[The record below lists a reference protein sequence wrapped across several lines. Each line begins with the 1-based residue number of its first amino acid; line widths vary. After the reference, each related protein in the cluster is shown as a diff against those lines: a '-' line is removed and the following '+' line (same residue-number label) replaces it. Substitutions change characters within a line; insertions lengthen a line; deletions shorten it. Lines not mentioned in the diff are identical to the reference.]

1 MNIGFNLSRKVSRTI
16 AVASFAS
23 LAATTALAG
32 PNQLDILG
40 LIPGESELSQVKQ
53 ASVDPNSNSD
63 EGVQLEVG
71 GHKIHCSMSF
81 RNGKLDSLFCLTGK
95 GTKKYAQYTEASN
108 TEVHSA
114 LTAGFTKKFGKP
126 DSVAREVVRTRMGV
140 KYEQQFVT
148 WKDKRGNKLQL
159 TSMADTV
166 DMGVITFESSEYLK
180 EEAEKNAAQEARKKF

>member
-1 MNIGFNLSRKVSRTI
+1 MNIGFNLSRKVSGTI
-16 AVASFAS
+16 AVASFVS

-63 EGVQLEVG
+63 KSVRLEVG
-71 GHKIHCSMSF
+71 GHKTPCSMSF
-81 RNGKLDSLFCLTGK
+81 RNGRLDSLFCLTGK
-95 GTKKYAQYTEASN
+95 GTEKYAQYTEASN

-126 DSVAREVVRTRMGV
+126 DSVTREVVRTRMGV
-140 KYEQQFVT
+140 EYEQQFVT

-159 TSMADTV
+159 ISMADTV
-166 DMGVITFESSEYLK
+166 NMGVITLESSEYLK
-180 EEAEKNAAQEARKKF
+180 EEAKKNAAQEARKKF